1 VRQVDMNVKKGGC
14 LIPTVIIIVAIII
27 GLIYFNRYF
36 SEVLPIAGIIAL
48 IALPYLYFENEKN
61 NLVYFVTKNRI
72 NEYYNRIYGLS
83 NSIDDENVKENIIF
97 IETGLGDLRNS
108 LESQIDFYFDII
120 EKDEEIYARQKTKK
134 Q

>member
-1 VRQVDMNVKKGGC
+1 MNVKKGGI

-27 GLIYFNRYF
+27 GLNYFYREF
-36 SEVLPIAGIIAL
+36 LAVLSIVGMIAL
-48 IALPYLYFENEKN
+48 IALPYLIYDNEKN
-61 NLVYFVTKNRI
+61 NLVYFVTKDRI

-97 IETGLGDLRNS
+97 IEAGLGDLRNS
-108 LESQIDFYFDII
+108 LESKVDFYFDII

>member
-1 VRQVDMNVKKGGC
+1 MNVKKGGC

-27 GLIYFNRYF
+27 GLNYFYRYF
-36 SEVLPIAGIIAL
+36 SAVSSIAGMIAL

-61 NLVYFVTKNRI
+61 NLVYFVTKDRI

-97 IETGLGDLRNS
+97 IEAGLGDLRNS
-108 LESQIDFYFDII
+108 LESKVDFYFDII

>member
-1 VRQVDMNVKKGGC
+1 MNVKKGGC

-27 GLIYFNRYF
+27 GLNYFYRYF
-36 SEVLPIAGIIAL
+36 SAVLSIAGMIAL

-61 NLVYFVTKNRI
+61 NLVYFVTKDRI

-97 IETGLGDLRNS
+97 IEAGLGDLRNS
-108 LESQIDFYFDII
+108 LESKVDFYFDII
-120 EKDEEIYARQKTKK
+120 EKDEEIIARQKTKK

>member
-1 VRQVDMNVKKGGC
+1 MNVKKGGC

-27 GLIYFNRYF
+27 GLNYFYRYF
-36 SEVLPIAGIIAL
+36 SAVLSIAGMIAL

-61 NLVYFVTKNRI
+61 NLVYFVTKDRI

-97 IETGLGDLRNS
+97 IEAGLGDLRNS
-108 LESQIDFYFDII
+108 LESKVDFYFDII

>member
-1 VRQVDMNVKKGGC
+1 MNVKKRGC

-27 GLIYFNRYF
+27 GLNYFYREF
-36 SEVLPIAGIIAL
+36 LAVLSIAGMIAL
-48 IALPYLYFENEKN
+48 IVLPYLIYDNEKN
-61 NLVYFVTKNRI
+61 NLVYFVTKDRI

-97 IETGLGDLRNS
+97 IEAGLGDLRNS
-108 LESQIDFYFDII
+108 LESKVDFYFDII